1 MRGLE
6 LSALYLLVGL
16 GVTIAA
22 SLQARTSGWL
32 DAGLL
37 FAFWPLYGPFLV
49 AGRPQPAQPSAL
61 LMADGIPARLEGL
74 SAKVSALDQV
84 LAQPDF
90 HLPAAEA
97 RKAEHEAKGETRA
110 SARVQ
115 ARIESILR
123 LQERRAQLHE
133 NLAEARELMAQ
144 LRVQTE
150 LMRVSGGSEVDTSAL
165 VLELESRVQG
175 LDGLL
180 EDPYGGLLP
189 QGSPQAA
196 APASPPV

>member
-37 FAFWPLYGPFLV
+37 FAFWPLYGPFLLV
-49 AGRPQPAQPSAL
+49 GRSPQAQSSAL
-61 LMADGIPARLEGL
+61 LTADGIPARLEGL
-74 SAKVSALDQV
+74 SAKVYALDQV

-90 HLPAAEA
+90 QLPAARA
-97 RKAEHEAKGETRA
+97 RKAEHEAKAETRA

-123 LQERRAQLHE
+123 LQERRDQLHE

-150 LMRVSGGSEVDTSAL
+150 LMRVSGASEVDTGAL
-165 VLELESRVQG
+165 VQELESRVEG

-180 EDPYGGLLP
+180 EDPYGGLIP
-189 QGSPQAA
+189 QGSPQALEP
-196 APASPPV
+196 APPPV